1 MEHPVREIAGVIKAL
16 TQGSP
21 EEQESALRE
30 YFLPNASFSH
40 PYCHVPSI
48 SKGQIPL
55 VGGLDSIWLI
65 LGIYRWYRTL
75 SPHIDIK
82 VDSAVFDQRSGLLY
96 VSLRQ
101 TFAVWFIPL
110 YKAPVRLVS
119 VLQLTQRS
127 PSPPEEMPVKQLLPS
142 DKRDTKPETAKPR
155 RQKPKYYIASQ
166 EDLYPVSDCIQF
178 LLPGLG
184 PFLWGVWQLYSTW
197 LCVMASLLFLPLY
210 YLLNGTPSK
219 TTKRKVSF

>member
-1 MEHPVREIAGVIKAL
+1 MEHPVREVAGVIKSL
-16 TQGSP
+16 TQGDP
-21 EEQESALRE
+21 EEQESTLRE

-48 SKGQIPL
+48 SKGTIPL
-55 VGGLDSIWLI
+55 ASGLDSIWLI

-119 VLQLTQRS
+119 VLQLTQLT
-127 PSPPEEMPVKQLLPS
+127 PESEEFFSRESLS
-142 DKRDTKPETAKPR
+142 DDDCDGKPENLRPPQ
-155 RQKPKYYIASQ
+155 QKPKYYIASQ
-166 EDLYPVSDCIQF
+166 EDLYPVNDCLQF

-184 PFLWGVWQLYSTW
+184 PFIWTLWQLYSTW
-197 LCVMASLLFLPLY
+197 LCVVGSLLFLPLY
-210 YLLNGTPSK
+210 YLLNGSPSK
-219 TTKRKVSF
+219 SRKKVNFA

>member
-16 TQGSP
+16 AQGSP
-21 EEQESALRE
+21 EQQESALRE

-48 SKGQIPL
+48 SKGSIPL

-127 PSPPEEMPVKQLLPS
+127 PSPPEEMATKESPPA
-142 DKRDTKPETAKPR
+142 DNGDTKPENMKPR
-155 RQKPKYYIASQ
+155 KQKPKYYIASQ
-166 EDLYPVSDCIQF
+166 EDLYPVNDCIQF

-184 PFLWGVWQLYSTW
+184 PFLWSVWQLYSTW
-197 LCVMASLLFLPLY
+197 LCVVGSLLFLPLY
-210 YLLNGTPSK
+210 LFLNGTPSK
-219 TTKRKVSF
+219 TKRKVNF